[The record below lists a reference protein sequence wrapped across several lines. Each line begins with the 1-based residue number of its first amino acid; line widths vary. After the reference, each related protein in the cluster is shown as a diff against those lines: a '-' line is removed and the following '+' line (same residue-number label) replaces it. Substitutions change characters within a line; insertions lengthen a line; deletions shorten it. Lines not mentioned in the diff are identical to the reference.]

1 MGACQSST
9 PIRIFSLQQG
19 VLISPATPSQDARTW
34 KGKTNVLPPLECRY
48 YLATGDCPQRIMKR
62 FWRIAMIAIVL
73 SPILAFYVA
82 SVVFHPIH
90 TGMTSAGSQWLCW
103 KALFCGPFAGYMLP
117 CVPDEIKRPG
127 VCAIAVPAIA
137 FATSIV
143 LLCHKKVY
151 YASIALCMSFILWC
165 GTALGYLLY
174 WK

>member
-1 MGACQSST
+1 
-9 PIRIFSLQQG
+9 
-19 VLISPATPSQDARTW
+19 
-34 KGKTNVLPPLECRY
+34 
-48 YLATGDCPQRIMKR
+48 MKR
-62 FWRIAMIAIVL
+62 RFGCIVMMAIVL

-82 SVVFHPIH
+82 SVVFHPI
-90 TGMTSAGSQWLCW
+90 
-103 KALFCGPFAGYMLP
+103 PFAGYMLP